1 MDEFE
6 IEKKIK
12 SYLNEKHL
20 QEEDA
25 YEKTLYV

>member
-20 QEEDA
+20 QEEGV
-25 YEKTLYV
+25 YEIMA